1 MVECE
6 RVLQMWSCGV
16 LNCLRL
22 LHKPIL
28 EVPECQSYL
37 HSRLLPAKPLVDP
50 SSAAAA
56 TEMLPYLGLPPTTGV
71 HESCCEGTQ
80 GGLALCVSA
89 LEVHLGSPLAHA
101 PAVTPTPAGVAALP
115 LLPGWWD

>member
-1 MVECE
+1 
-6 RVLQMWSCGV
+6 MWSCGV